1 MKGYFEMVAR
11 MATFVVAAV
20 VVVAT
25 IPVAAAQAPYTP
37 PRIAGGQPNLSG
49 IWQYIGPATFD
60 LEDHSPSMG
69 IPAGYGV
76 VEGGRIP
83 YLPAALKQRDKNF
96 QDRSTADPT
105 VAFCYRPG
113 VPRATLMPYPFQI
126 LQFPDYTMIV
136 YKFLAVNRQLFFKG
150 KHPDPDIDTFWMGD
164 SRAHW
169 EGNTLVVDV
178 ANFNDQTWFDRAGNY
193 HSEDLHV
200 VERYTRT
207 SPDTMNYEVTIE
219 DPLVFSRG
227 WKMRVPLYRRQEAN
241 LRLLEYQCHT
251 YMEEEAA
258 KGKAKL
264 PWSHLPSEGVPP
276 YEGGFDKR

>member
-1 MKGYFEMVAR
+1 MYMKRYFAI
-11 MATFVVAAV
+11 AV
-20 VVVAT
+20 VGMAAC
-25 IPVAAAQAPYTP
+25 VAAAGQGAYTP
-37 PRIAGGQPNLSG
+37 PRTAGGQPDLSG
-49 IWQYIGPATFD
+49 IWQYIGPGTYN

-69 IPAGYGV
+69 VPAGYGV

-96 QDRSTADPT
+96 QERATADPT
-105 VAFCYRPG
+105 EAYCYRPG
-113 VPRATLMPYPFQI
+113 VPRITLMPFPFQI
-126 LQFPDYTMIV
+126 LQFPNYTEIV
-136 YKFLAVNRQLFFKG
+136 YEFLGVDRQLFYKG

-178 ANFNDQTWFDRAGNY
+178 TNFNDQTWFDRVGNY
-193 HSEDLHV
+193 HSDALHV

-207 SPDTMNYEVTIE
+207 SPDTMAYEATIE
-219 DPLVFSRG
+219 DPNVFSRA
-227 WKMRVPLYRRQEAN
+227 WKMRVPLYRRQEPN

-258 KGKAKL
+258 KGNVKL
-264 PWSHLPSEGVPP
+264 PWSHLPLEGVP
-276 YEGGFDKR
+276 EKK